1 MIGTFLLI
9 PEDQRDRFLL
19 IGLHE
24 KMCLK
29 NLNILNF
36 SEEIG
41 FNNNQWP
48 MNNKIIEFMI
58 LIIA

>member
-19 IGLHE
+19 ISLHE

-41 FNNNQWP
+41 YNNNQ
-48 MNNKIIEFMI
+48 
-58 LIIA
+58 

>member
-19 IGLHE
+19 ISLHE

-41 FNNNQWP
+41 YNNNQWP
-48 MNNKIIEFMI
+48 MIIK
-58 LIIA
+58 LSNLWH